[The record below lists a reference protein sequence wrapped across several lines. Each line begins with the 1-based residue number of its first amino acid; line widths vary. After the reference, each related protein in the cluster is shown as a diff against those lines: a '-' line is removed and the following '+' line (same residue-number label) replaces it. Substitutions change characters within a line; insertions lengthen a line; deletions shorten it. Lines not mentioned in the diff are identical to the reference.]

1 MEKEEFIK
9 KYNLT
14 EKQFYG
20 EKVIYHSLFLE
31 TLKSIPEGF
40 NPTVFGNLF
49 LDGLK
54 SIPKGFNPIVSGD
67 LCLDGLKSLPEGF
80 NPTVGDVL
88 SLNKL
93 KYIPE
98 GFNPIVG
105 GDLCLDGLQSIPEGF
120 NPIVG
125 RSLWLNGLKSIPEG
139 FNPIVGVNLWLDG
152 LKSIP
157 VGFNPM
163 VGGSLCYDSF
173 YKCIDIKTPNIEE
186 KLVWQDGKY
195 RVFDGIFCEVLE
207 HKRNVYKVKIRDEIG
222 YVVSNGEFY
231 SHGDTIKEA
240 KESLIYKLS
249 NRDCSE
255 YKKWM
260 LDTPITKEQ
269 AIKSYRAITGACE
282 FGTRYFVES
291 LDKKPRKLTPRKVI
305 DLTAGQYGNEEY
317 REFFIKRLGSC

>member
-1 MEKEEFIK
+1 MEKEEFMK

-20 EKVIYHSLFLE
+20 EEVINGDLC
-31 TLKSIPEGF
+31 
-40 NPTVFGNLF
+40 
-49 LDGLK
+49 LDCLK
-54 SIPKGFNPIVSGD
+54 SIPKGFNPIVGGCLD
-67 LCLDGLKSLPEGF
+67 LDGLKSLPEVF
-80 NPTVGDVL
+80 NPTVG
-88 SLNKL
+88 
-93 KYIPE
+93 
-98 GFNPIVG
+98 
-105 GDLCLDGLQSIPEGF
+105 GDLLLDSLQ
-120 NPIVG
+120 
-125 RSLWLNGLKSIPEG
+125 SIPEG

-163 VGGSLCYDSF
+163 VGGRLYYDSF
-173 YKCIDIKTPNIEE
+173 EKLVDINTPNIEE

-255 YKKWM
+255 YEKWT

-282 FGTRYFVES
+282 FGTRHFVES
-291 LDKKPRKLTPRKVI
+291 LDKKLRKLTPRKVI
-305 DLTAGQYGNEEY
+305 ELTKGQYGSCKY
-317 REFFIKRLGSC
+317 KEFFMK